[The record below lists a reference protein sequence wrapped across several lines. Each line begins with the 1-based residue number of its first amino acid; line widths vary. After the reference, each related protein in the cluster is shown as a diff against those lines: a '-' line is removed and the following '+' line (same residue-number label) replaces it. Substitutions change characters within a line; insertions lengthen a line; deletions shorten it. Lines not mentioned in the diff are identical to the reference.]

1 MRWKKALAILTAV
14 VALGAALAWWNR
26 ATLKRLA
33 YGEGASRDEWQQPQR
48 VLEALTLRAGDRV
61 ADLGAGGGYFTF
73 RFAQAV
79 GPEGRVYAVDVDPD
93 MTRYL
98 EKEAAA
104 RGLANVSA
112 ILAAPDDPKIPEPV
126 DLVFVSNTYHH
137 IAKRTDY
144 FRRLRRQ
151 LRPDGRLA
159 IVEYSGSNNW
169 FARTLGHKTDAVTI
183 RSELEAAGYRLAA
196 EHHFLP
202 QQHFL
207 IFSNGE

>member
-1 MRWKKALAILTAV
+1 MRWKKALTILAV
-14 VALGAALAWWNR
+14 LLALASALAWWNR

-33 YGEGASRDEWQQPQR
+33 YGEGASRDEWQQPHR
-48 VLEALTLRAGDRV
+48 VLEALALRPGDRV
-61 ADLGAGGGYFTF
+61 ADIGAGGGYFSF
-73 RFAQAV
+73 RFARAV
-79 GPEGRVYAVDVDPD
+79 GPEGRIYAVDVDRD
-93 MTRYL
+93 MTTHM

-104 RGLANVSA
+104 RGLRNVSA

-137 IAKRTDY
+137 ITNRTEY

-159 IVEYSGSNNW
+159 IIEYSGNNNW
-169 FARTLGHKTDAVTI
+169 FARTFGHKTDASTI
-183 RSELEAAGYRLAA
+183 RSELEAAGYRLAE

-207 IFSNGE
+207 IFSNAE